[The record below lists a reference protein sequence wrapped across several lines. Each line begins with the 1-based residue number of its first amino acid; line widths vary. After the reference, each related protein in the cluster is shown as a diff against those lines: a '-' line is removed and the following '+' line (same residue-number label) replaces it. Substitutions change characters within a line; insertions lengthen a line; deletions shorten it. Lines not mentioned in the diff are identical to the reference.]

1 MSVCAHVCEVLHFIA
16 VVFSKRSESYQEEIH
31 AQYACILV
39 HALFCACALS
49 VQPPHPTPPR
59 LMHTHIQ
66 HVLVLIVC
74 AVCPHYRP
82 FCSTGLMFVL
92 GPQNGR
98 AQPKMGKRIR
108 DDTGGC
114 VMVVKGGLGVL
125 PWCLAPNGIR
135 GEQPRKG
142 NKVKLRCCQLRL
154 TTSGPDSGGTGALSR
169 HRSHSPFTPFSLS
182 THPFISN
189 SFFSHF
195 IVLLHPPPPP
205 PERSSCL
212 LSALRDAATKGWS
225 FFKVYSF
232 ESNWKQKDLQSNL
245 DPGTVVIFPRHAS
258 FVIVILSSFC
268 ETWRSLKFCCP
279 NCPVVFC

>member
-1 MSVCAHVCEVLHFIA
+1 MLNMHASLFMPCSVLVLCP
-16 VVFSKRSESYQEEIH
+16 SN
-31 AQYACILV
+31 
-39 HALFCACALS
+39 
-49 VQPPHPTPPR
+49 PPTPPPR

-154 TTSGPDSGGTGALSR
+154 TTSWPDSGGTGALSR

-195 IVLLHPPPPP
+195 IVLLHPPPPRPNAP
-205 PERSSCL
+205 PASCQRSVMQQRR
-212 LSALRDAATKGWS
+212 AG
-225 FFKVYSF
+225 
-232 ESNWKQKDLQSNL
+232 
-245 DPGTVVIFPRHAS
+245 
-258 FVIVILSSFC
+258 LSSRCIRLNQTGNRKTCNQTSILGPLLF
-268 ETWRSLKFCCP
+268 SLAMLPLSLLYCL
-279 NCPVVFC
+279 VFVKPGEV